1 MPHPGPLLCLLP
13 SLTRGRAVAQPDCA
27 APPPRCRRPGQY
39 RSAVADVDSVSCI
52 FYVIFSGGKRSKDI
66 KQPDVRRVKDP
77 ALHPVSFIISETG
90 VILWFFDRLRKAP
103 ALLAPEPS
111 FFLESYFAS
120 TTEILISFS
129 ASLRSNAPPSAT
141 LTPSSYSVPSAR
153 VSTPVPAS
161 SVIVHSSLLT
171 SASFPSAP

>member
-1 MPHPGPLLCLLP
+1 MRHPGPLLCLLP
-13 SLTRGRAVAQPDCA
+13 SLTRSRAVSTARLRRRHTA
-27 APPPRCRRPGQY
+27 APWSATAAWRRSPSVGRIRPWQRRPPPRCRRPGQY

-111 FFLESYFAS
+111 LS
-120 TTEILISFS
+120 
-129 ASLRSNAPPSAT
+129 
-141 LTPSSYSVPSAR
+141 
-153 VSTPVPAS
+153 
-161 SVIVHSSLLT
+161 LT
-171 SASFPSAP
+171 SQVQRKF

>member
-1 MPHPGPLLCLLP
+1 MCVIPGRFCTCCPALRGLLSPGAGPCCSTARLRRRHTAAPWSATAAWRRGP
-13 SLTRGRAVAQPDCA
+13 SAGRIRPWQRR
-27 APPPRCRRPGQY
+27 PPPRCRRPGQY

-77 ALHPVSFIISETG
+77 ALHPVSFIIPEAG

-111 FFLESYFAS
+111 LS
-120 TTEILISFS
+120 
-129 ASLRSNAPPSAT
+129 
-141 LTPSSYSVPSAR
+141 
-153 VSTPVPAS
+153 
-161 SVIVHSSLLT
+161 LT
-171 SASFPSAP
+171 SQVQRKF